1 MSRLGDLIR
10 TERLRSK
17 MTPKQVA
24 RKCGVSESYLLA
36 VEAGTKIIADDQA
49 RRILKTIGL
58 REQTEADFSLDDI
71 AATVDLASASPAV
84 AKAVERPKP
93 QPEYELVATTKTA
106 GKKQD
111 DDADKDENVTG
122 SVWLDALTSVLKR
135 VPIMNAVMQPV
146 DYRLMPIQ
154 SGKIEG
160 AKPDKVFYFLAPDD
174 SMRGFRIHSGDLALI
189 VPARSPI
196 DGAIM
201 LVEYNSHR
209 FLRKIKKLNDYS
221 VVAKAQAILRRS
233 RGQSLGAGQLAYGSI
248 LLDTALREVTV
259 DGRPIHLRPK
269 EVQILEILLREQGR
283 TVSRDTLIQKVWSLD
298 FDGDERMVDRHVA
311 ALRQKLGTAA
321 QHIKSVYGAGYRL
334 GGKEGQR

>member
-93 QPEYELVATTKTA
+93 QPEYELVATTKTT

-111 DDADKDENVTG
+111 DDTDKDENVTG

-201 LVEYNSHR
+201 MVEYNSHR

-221 VVAKAQAILRRS
+221 VLLQSYDREYEAVEAQIS
-233 RGQSLGAGQLAYGSI
+233 ECSFLGRAS
-248 LLDTALREVTV
+248 
-259 DGRPIHLRPK
+259 K
-269 EVQILEILLREQGR
+269 LEI
-283 TVSRDTLIQKVWSLD
+283 TL
-298 FDGDERMVDRHVA
+298 
-311 ALRQKLGTAA
+311 
-321 QHIKSVYGAGYRL
+321 
-334 GGKEGQR
+334 